1 MPASN
6 PPANTAPSLMA
17 SLYAK
22 FTFIYRKTKVIFRL
36 EDVKYSSALK
46 CY

>member
-1 MPASN
+1 
-6 PPANTAPSLMA
+6 MA

-36 EDVKYSSALK
+36 EDVKYLSVHKSHHSNVSIVDVYHAS
-46 CY
+46 